1 MSSTFDKKTS
11 IANGD
16 AKMKFKHQ
24 IALAKQNKI
33 SWEDLALILDVL
45 TPTFLSMKQLI
56 KTLLEELKISLNN
69 QNAKPTES
77 EDVEN
82 KVIKTESEE
91 VEDAQNLEH
100 MDEVESGANDVEM
113 KKDVLDTG
121 KVQIPTNN
129 ESSNDESF
137 AEHLMVENPEKPPVE
152 NDLEADTL
160 EDEDMDEV
168 ESAHSEEQI
177 DSKVSDSTEK
187 EISNKEGLTE
197 NSSSTESE
205 KQFTFQNDVTE
216 SRNDQKPDSRIDLKC
231 ELCTE
236 TFSHKNQLKYHYR
249 FIHDLS
255 SKEVFKGQLYTFVGD
270 NSQERFDADDYNQS
284 LNHDPQS
291 DESKNNEDCT
301 NETENTSK
309 INTFKCVICGICFNF
324 KSDFERHER
333 IHTGEKPFKCK
344 SCQKRFA
351 QSGHLIFHE
360 RTHTG
365 EKPFICKTCKK
376 AFARKCVLKIHERT
390 HTGEKSYQC
399 KTCKK
404 AFASLFPLKEHERIH
419 TSEKPYQCK
428 ICGKTFSDGSNFR
441 RHEKNCHKRRKSKN
455 VFFNNM

>member
-1 MSSTFDKKTS
+1 MTS
-11 IANGD
+11 NFQENATIPNEN

-56 KTLLEELKISLNN
+56 KTLLEELKTSLNN
-69 QNAKPTES
+69 QNTQPTDS

-91 VEDAQNLEH
+91 VEDAQNLDH

-113 KKDVLDTG
+113 KKEDLDTG
-121 KVQIPTNN
+121 KVHVSAKSGSLDN
-129 ESSNDESF
+129 ESIAGIKEKLT
-137 AEHLMVENPEKPPVE
+137 AENEL
-152 NDLEADTL
+152 DSEAL
-160 EDEDMDEV
+160 EDEDQDMDEV
-168 ESAHSEEQI
+168 ESAHSEEQVNSEI
-177 DSKVSDSTEK
+177 CDSTEN
-187 EISNKEGLTE
+187 EVSNNEELIEKA
-197 NSSSTESE
+197 NSTEIDN
-205 KQFTFQNDVTE
+205 QVTFQNE
-216 SRNDQKPDSRIDLKC
+216 SSKLRNDQRSDTRIDLKC

-255 SKEVFKGQLYTFVGD
+255 SKEVFQGQLYTFVGD

-376 AFARKCVLKIHERT
+376 GFVRPGTLKIHERI
-390 HTGEKSYQC
+390 HTGEKPYQC

-404 AFASLFPLKEHERIH
+404 AFASLPTLKEHERIH
-419 TSEKPYQCK
+419 TGEKPYQCK
-428 ICGKTFSDGSNFR
+428 ICKKTFTTNSNLWQ
-441 RHEKNCHKRRKSKN
+441 HEKNCYKRRN
-455 VFFNNM
+455 L